1 MVVSTTAIDDRIFR
15 AYDIR
20 GTVPDQLNPDLCYL
34 IGRAFGSIMREKYEK
49 DHPTIVVGRDMRPH
63 GIELEKAITKGLTES
78 GCHVYAIGETP
89 SPISYFTICT
99 HDFDGSIQVT
109 GSHNEAE
116 YNGLK
121 LQVRDAVAFAGDD
134 IQDLLKRVHSQSF
147 LEGEGKR
154 EQIDSITPYIKFMND
169 AFAGVGE
176 GLRIAIDYGNGVA
189 GPVYGEVFKA
199 IGCEVIELNKKPD
212 GTFPNHIADPAKIET
227 LKDLT
232 EVVLKEEMHLGIGF
246 DGDGDRVGV
255 IDEKGVFRTCDELLL
270 LMAEDFLKRNPGA
283 PVIFTVSCSGLLDS
297 EVKKWGGV
305 PIMTKV
311 GHSIVENAMHEH
323 QSKLAG
329 EQSGHFFL
337 GENYFGYDDAFFA
350 ILKMLQI
357 LSESGKTFSELFEDY
372 PKVYQVPEIRPA
384 CPDEDKYRIVNESIE
399 HFKKDYP
406 VNTMDG
412 ARIDFGDNAWA
423 GIRWSN
429 TAPRISICIEARSE
443 EKMNE
448 VKDVV
453 LDYLKGFSEIRF

>member
-1 MVVSTTAIDDRIFR
+1 MAVLTTTIDARIFR

-34 IGRAFGSIMREKYEK
+34 IGRSFGSIMREKYEK
-49 DHPTIVVGRDMRPH
+49 DHPTIVVGRDMRSH
-63 GIELEKAITKGLTES
+63 GLELEKELTRGLVES
-78 GCHVYAIGETP
+78 GCHVYSIGETP
-89 SPISYFTICT
+89 SPISYYTICT
-99 HDFDGSIQVT
+99 RDLDGSIQIT

-134 IQDLLKRVHSQSF
+134 IQILLKRVQDQSF
-147 LEGEGKR
+147 LDGEGKV
-154 EQIDSITPYIKFMND
+154 ESIDSVTPYIKFMTES
-169 AFAGVGE
+169 FAGVGK
-176 GLRIAIDYGNGVA
+176 GLKVAIDYGNGVA
-189 GPVYGEVFKA
+189 GPVYGEVFKN
-199 IGCEVIELNKKPD
+199 IGCEVSELYKKPD
-212 GTFPNHIADPAKIET
+212 GTFPNHIADPAKLET

-232 EVVLKEEMHLGIGF
+232 EVVLKEESHIGIGF

-255 IDEKGVFRTCDELLL
+255 IDEKGEFRTCDEILLL
-270 LMAEDFLKRNPGA
+270 LAEDFLKRNSGA
-283 PVIFTVSCSGLLDS
+283 PVIFTVSCSGLLES
-297 EVKKWGGV
+297 EVKKWGGI

-323 QSKLAG
+323 KSKLAG

-350 ILKMLQI
+350 ILQVLRI
-357 LSESGKTFSELFEDY
+357 LSESGKTFSQLFEDY

-384 CPDEDKYRIVNESIE
+384 CPDEDKYRVVEEAIE
-399 HFKKDYP
+399 HFKKEYP

-412 ARIDFGDNAWA
+412 ARIDFGDGAWA

-443 EKMNE
+443 EKME
-448 VKDVV
+448 QIKKIV
-453 LDYLKGFSEIRF
+453 LDYLKGFEEIDF